1 MGEYAMITKEIA
13 QQLAEMCRNNED
25 ETYLLGKLD
34 KLFPEF
40 APFAHALCTPCE
52 GGCGAPVRFQNFCD
66 QCRPPAPVVPFT
78 AFQVGATLAKMG
90 YLEAIREQLNNQ
102 STLYKLFTDK
112 DYSNFSGNYYTGYTF
127 NGKSITWDD
136 VKGKK

>member
-25 ETYLLGKLD
+25 ETYLLEKLD

-52 GGCGAPVRFQNFCD
+52 GGCGAPVRFENFCD
-66 QCRPPAPVVPFT
+66 QCRPQLPHGQATAAEVNPVI
-78 AFQVGATLAKMG
+78 LAYMEG
-90 YLEAIREQLNNQ
+90 IREQLNYASPLLEWVDNEKHKGFQ
-102 STLYKLFTDK
+102 
-112 DYSNFSGNYYTGYTF
+112 GNYYTDYTF
-127 NGKSITWDD
+127 NRKPITWDD
-136 VKGKK
+136 ERGKY